1 MQINEKKIKFCKQC
15 KHFGHVISDC
25 KKQPKSHG
33 PRAFQASTARA
44 RATSFAAN
52 GIKLQPPQI
61 TTQMGISSHS
71 EQISSF

>member
-1 MQINEKKIKFCKQC
+1 MQINEKKLKFCKQC

-33 PRAFQASTARA
+33 PRAYQASTAHA

-52 GIKLQPPQI
+52 GIPLQPP
-61 TTQMGISSHS
+61 
-71 EQISSF
+71 